1 MFLWYESRGRE
12 VARGTWAFV
21 PSIVNMSCADRPCF
35 SCSDKC
41 LFCWAAFF
49 PSAYWQMH
57 EMSRPFVHGHT
68 LLYSWS
74 GPMKLVVCLLHG
86 ATLLSN
92 FTIAPF
98 VPGQGLGHQNNTLS
112 PLPKPLST
120 ADLVRTTCK
129 LPKHNPSASEKSRD
143 VFGTGDFTTT

>member
-1 MFLWYESRGRE
+1 M
-12 VARGTWAFV
+12 ARGSWAFLL
-21 PSIVNMSCADRPCF
+21 SIVNMSCADRPCF
-35 SCSDKC
+35 SSSDKC

-49 PSAYWQMH
+49 PSAYWRMR
-57 EMSRPFVHGHT
+57 EMSRSFVHGHT
-68 LLYSWS
+68 LLHSWS

-92 FTIAPF
+92 FIIAPF

-129 LPKHNPSASEKSRD
+129 LPNNASASEKSRD
-143 VFGTGDFTTT
+143 VFGTGDSTTI

>member
-1 MFLWYESRGRE
+1 MNQRAGKWLGEVCKAFL
-12 VARGTWAFV
+12 
-21 PSIVNMSCADRPCF
+21 PSIVNMSCEDRPCF
-35 SCSDKC
+35 STSDKC

-49 PSAYWQMH
+49 PSAYWRMPD
-57 EMSRPFVHGHT
+57 MSWSFVHGHT
-68 LLYSWS
+68 LLHSWS

-112 PLPKPLST
+112 PLLKPLST
-120 ADLVRTTCK
+120 ADLIRTTCK
-129 LPKHNPSASEKSRD
+129 LPKHNPSPIEKSLD

>member
-1 MFLWYESRGRE
+1 MNQGAGKWLGE
-12 VARGTWAFV
+12 VARGSWAFL

-35 SCSDKC
+35 SSSDKC

-49 PSAYWQMH
+49 PSAYWRMP
-57 EMSRPFVHGHT
+57 EMSRSFVHGHT
-68 LLYSWS
+68 LLHSWS

-86 ATLLSN
+86 ASLLSN

-98 VPGQGLGHQNNTLS
+98 VPGQSLGHQNNTL
-112 PLPKPLST
+112 PKPLPT

-129 LPKHNPSASEKSRD
+129 LPKHNPTTSEKSRD
-143 VFGTGDFTTT
+143 VFGTGNITTA